1 MGARPPLHPREG
13 SAPDRPGGER
23 AREPASVERS
33 DPSDVRRIEV
43 DGRELVLVGTAHVS
57 RESVDLVREMIER
70 ERPDAVCLELDAQRY
85 EGLAERSRWESLNL
99 VELIRSKRL
108 AALLANLLLA
118 TWQRRLGGALGVVPG
133 AEMLE
138 AARAAERLGIPVALC
153 DRDVRVTLRR
163 AWAAMSWLR
172 KGELVGTL
180 AASLFERPNLDEEEL
195 RRLRDRDVMSELMEE
210 LGAALPELKR
220 VLIDERDAWLAE
232 RIRATAGRR
241 IVAVVGAGHLA
252 GMERALRGRRAVD
265 LASLEEIPPAS
276 PLWRWLGFGIPALIL
291 GSLVWIAVRMGP
303 EVATRNLG
311 AYVLATGLP
320 TSLGAAAA
328 LAHPLTIAGA
338 FFVAPITV
346 LSPVIGAGHVLALVE
361 AWLRPPLVGE
371 LERVSSD
378 AMRLRAW
385 WGNRLLRCLL
395 VFAFTTL
402 GAMGGAWVGLYELL
416 SAAF

>member
-1 MGARPPLHPREG
+1 MSTRPPLQPREDP
-13 SAPDRPGGER
+13 APDRPGEA
-23 AREPASVERS
+23 AREPAPADRS
-33 DPSDVRRIEV
+33 DPSDVRRVEV

-57 RESVDLVREMIER
+57 RESADLVREVIER

-85 EGLAERSRWESLNL
+85 EGLAERRRWESLNL
-99 VELIRSKRL
+99 LELIRSKRL
-108 AALLANLLLA
+108 AALLANLVLA
-118 TWQRRLGGALGVVPG
+118 TWQQRLGGALGVVPG

-163 AWAAMSWLR
+163 AWASMSLWR
-172 KGELVGTL
+172 QAELTATL
-180 AASLFERPNLDEEEL
+180 AVSLFERPKLDEQEL
-195 RRLRDRDVMSELMEE
+195 RRLRDRDVLSELMQE

-241 IVAVVGAGHLA
+241 LVAVVGAGHLA
-252 GMERALRGRRAVD
+252 GMERALQGRRAVD
-265 LASLEEIPPAS
+265 LAALEEIPPAS
-276 PLWRWLGFGIPALIL
+276 PLWRWVGFGIPALIL
-291 GSLVWIAVRMGP
+291 GSLVWIAVHMGA

-338 FFVAPITV
+338 FVVAPITV

-371 LERVSSD
+371 LERVPRD
-378 AMRLRAW
+378 AMRLGAW
-385 WGNRLLRCLL
+385 WRNRLLRCLL
-395 VFAFTTL
+395 VFVFTTL
-402 GAMGGAWVGLYELL
+402 GAMGGASVGLYQLL